1 MSRTRVVSLLLSG
14 YGEVN
19 SDMTRIADFIAMHIF
34 NMGIRN
40 VYSLPGG
47 GAMHLIDAFTK
58 HVGLNHVSF
67 FHEQAASVAAESAA
81 RTANNEVAIC
91 CVTTGPGA
99 TNAITAVAGAWIE
112 STPLIIISGQV
123 KRADMLNGRKL
134 RQTGVQEV
142 EITKLVDSITKYACV
157 AKDPKDILFVLQ
169 RAFYEATSGRKGP
182 VWIDVPLDIQ
192 GAPLPDIN
200 NLREFHPPPL
210 DLQQSI
216 PMRRIVDLLKK
227 CNKPLFLW
235 GNGAKAD
242 MKKTRIN
249 HIIKKYMLP
258 SLFTWNASD
267 ILEYEHDMYIGRPG
281 VVAQR
286 HPNICIQNADLIICL
301 GTSLDNILTAY
312 NPLEFGRNATKV
324 VINIDQNQLDELK
337 IKDVIPV
344 CASVSDFVDVFIDHI
359 EKEAFVIGDSNWK
372 RELISLKER
381 FQDDFPNETDDDGLI
396 SHKDFVLCLSEIL
409 DEGQLIATGSSGLAI
424 EAFYMMFRNKRDQ
437 SYHLTSGL
445 GSMGFGL
452 PSAIGISIEN
462 TDKDVVLIESDGSFC
477 MNIQELQTVTN
488 NNLSICIFL
497 MNNAGYASIRN
508 TQFNYFSGR
517 FFGTGIEA
525 GQNMPDWRGIVES
538 FGVRYVQINDIAM
551 LDQAYRD
558 FKLKRSAVVIDVIL
572 TKNERLL
579 PKCSAMPQSDG
590 SIISMPLED
599 MAPLLKLEELKD
611 LMHDGLSVSS
621 IDARKNN

>member
-1 MSRTRVVSLLLSG
+1 MT
-14 YGEVN
+14 
-19 SDMTRIADFIAMHIF
+19 SDTSRIADFIAAYF
-34 NMGIRN
+34 FELGIRN

-58 HVGLNHVSF
+58 HQGLNHISF

-81 RTANNEVAIC
+81 RTADNEVAVC

-123 KRADMLNGRKL
+123 KRADMLEGRKL

-142 EITKLVDSITKYACV
+142 EITKLVDSVTKYACV
-157 AKDPKDILFVLQ
+157 IKDPYDTLYVLQ
-169 RAFYEATSGRKGP
+169 RAFHEATSGRKGP

-192 GAPLPDIN
+192 GAPLSDVN
-200 NLREFHPPPL
+200 NLKQFQPPQL
-210 DLQQSI
+210 RSEQNIQMSTI
-216 PMRRIVDLLKK
+216 GDLLKK
-227 CNKPLFLW
+227 CKKPLFFW

-242 MKKTRIN
+242 GQKTRI
-249 HIIKKYMLP
+249 HDVIKKYSLP
-258 SLFTWNASD
+258 SVFTWNASD
-267 ILEYEHDMYIGRPG
+267 ILEYEHDMYVGRPG

-301 GTSLDNILTAY
+301 GTSLDNVLTAY
-312 NPLEFGRNATKV
+312 NPLEFGRNAKKV
-324 VINIDQNQLDELK
+324 VVNIDQHQLDELK
-337 IKDVIPV
+337 MKDVIPV
-344 CASVSDFVDVFIDHI
+344 CSSVSHFLDGFIDYMDN
-359 EKEAFVIGDSNWK
+359 ESFLIGDPSWNHEII
-372 RELISLKER
+372 RLKDR

-424 EAFYMMFRNKRDQ
+424 EAFYMMFRNKRGQ

-452 PSAIGISIEN
+452 PSAIGLAAEN
-462 TDKDVVLIESDGSFC
+462 SDQDVVLVESDGSFC
-477 MNIQELQTVTN
+477 MNIQELQTVKN
-488 NNLSICIFL
+488 NKWPICIFL
-497 MNNAGYASIRN
+497 MNNSGYASIRN
-508 TQFNYFSGR
+508 TQSNYFSNR

-525 GQNMPDWRGIVES
+525 GQKMPHWKGIVES
-538 FGVRYVQINDIAM
+538 YGVKYLRVDDLAT
-551 LDQAYRD
+551 LSEAYRD
-558 FKLKRSAVVIDVIL
+558 FKDRRSAVVIDIQL
-572 TKNERLL
+572 TKNEKLL
-579 PKCSAMPQSDG
+579 PKCSAMPQNDG

-599 MAPLLKLEELKD
+599 MAPLLDLDDLKG

-621 IDARKNN
+621 LDARKK

>member
-1 MSRTRVVSLLLSG
+1 MTSNT
-14 YGEVN
+14 
-19 SDMTRIADFIAMHIF
+19 TRIADFISAYF
-34 NMGIRN
+34 FELGIRN

-58 HVGLNHVSF
+58 HQGLNHISF

-81 RTANNEVAIC
+81 RTADNEVAVC

-123 KRADMLNGRKL
+123 KRADMLEGRKL

-157 AKDPKDILFVLQ
+157 IKDPYDTLYILQ

-182 VWIDVPLDIQ
+182 VWIDVPLDVQ
-192 GAPLPDIN
+192 GAPLPNIN
-200 NLREFHPPPL
+200 DLKQFQPP
-210 DLQQSI
+210 QSASEQNI
-216 PMRRIVDLLKK
+216 PISIIGDLLKK
-227 CNKPLFLW
+227 CKKPLFFW

-242 MKKTRIN
+242 AQKTRV
-249 HIIKKYMLP
+249 HDVIKKYSLP
-258 SLFTWNASD
+258 SVFTWNACD
-267 ILEYEHDMYIGRPG
+267 IIEYEHEMYVGRPG

-301 GTSLDNILTAY
+301 GTSLDNVLTAY
-312 NPLEFGRNATKV
+312 NPLEFGRNAKKV

-337 IKDVIPV
+337 MKDVIPV
-344 CASVSDFVDVFIDHI
+344 CSSVSHFLDVFVDYMDNEPFL
-359 EKEAFVIGDSNWK
+359 IGSPNWK
-372 RELISLKER
+372 QELTRLKDR

-424 EAFYMMFRNKRDQ
+424 EAFYMMFRNKRGQ

-452 PSAIGISIEN
+452 PSAIGLAVEN
-462 TDKDVVLIESDGSFC
+462 SDQDVVLVESDGSFC
-477 MNIQELQTVTN
+477 MNIQELQTVIN
-488 NNLSICIFL
+488 NNLPICIFL
-497 MNNAGYASIRN
+497 MNNSGYASIRN
-508 TQFNYFSGR
+508 TQSNYFSNR

-525 GQNMPDWRGIVES
+525 GQKMPNWKGIVEGYGITYLRVDDLAQL
-538 FGVRYVQINDIAM
+538 FG
-551 LDQAYRD
+551 AYRD
-558 FKLKRSAVVIDVIL
+558 FKAKRSVVVIDILL
-572 TKNERLL
+572 TKNEKLL
-579 PKCSAMPQSDG
+579 PKCSALPQNDG
-590 SIISMPLED
+590 TIISMPLED
-599 MAPLLKLEELKD
+599 MAPLLELD
-611 LMHDGLSVSS
+611 DLNSLMHDGLSASS
-621 IDARKNN
+621 VEARKQ